1 MNIKL
6 YILMTVIILFGIH
19 IYMVKRVDYSKHP
32 FVIMMVMGVYWFG
45 TAGLFFF
52 GFILIV

>member
-52 GFILIV
+52 GFITY

>member
-6 YILMTVIILFGIH
+6 YIVMTVIILFMIH
-19 IYMVKRVDYSKHP
+19 IYMVKKVDYTNHP
-32 FVIMMVMGVYWFG
+32 FIIMTVLGVYWFG

-52 GFILIV
+52 GFITY